1 MNILMNLTLVS
12 SLLKNDAAAYEGRT
26 LNSQSPVFQMNR
38 P

>member
-12 SLLKNDAAAYEGRT
+12 SLFKNVAAAYEDRT
-26 LNSQSPVFQMNR
+26 SNSQSPVFEMNR

>member
-12 SLLKNDAAAYEGRT
+12 SLFKNVAAAYEGRDSS
-26 LNSQSPVFQMNR
+26 SQSPVFQINR